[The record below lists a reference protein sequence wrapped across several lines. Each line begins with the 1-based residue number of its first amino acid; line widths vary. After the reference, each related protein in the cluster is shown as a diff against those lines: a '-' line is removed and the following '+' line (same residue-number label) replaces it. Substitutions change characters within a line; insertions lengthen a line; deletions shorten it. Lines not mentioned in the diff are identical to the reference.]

1 MRELGFSIEPVQTNM
16 VYVQVGER
24 ARALGD
30 FLAGRGIRV
39 TPAPRMRLV
48 THLDVQAA
56 DVSRVIEA
64 FAAFR

>member
-1 MRELGFSIEPVQTNM
+1 M
-16 VYVQVGER
+16 VYVQIGER

-39 TPAPRMRLV
+39 SPAPRLRLV
-48 THLDVQAA
+48 THLDVPAA
-56 DVSRVIEA
+56 DIPRVIEA